1 MEYKGIYYG
10 DTNEQKFY
18 EGGAHFSY
26 IDLYNCLEKLC
37 KKQQLNSYQSPNQV
51 KLLIILMI
59 KISLLKQ
66 EIKLQILFIIKLEIF
81 LYIIILIQKKII
93 YL

>member
-1 MEYKGIYYG
+1 MEYRGIYYG

-26 IDLYNCLEKLC
+26 IDLCNCLEKLC

-51 KLLIILMI
+51 KLLII
-59 KISLLKQ
+59 
-66 EIKLQILFIIKLEIF
+66 
-81 LYIIILIQKKII
+81 
-93 YL
+93 